1 MLPVAALRVPP
12 FADLYPLSSMA
23 SDPLVSADTSS
34 SSVLARHKTKW
45 MWMAPVGLVGIG
57 LGASA
62 VGRAT
67 TKWAQGKPYFW
78 HGTFALVCL
87 NASLS
92 VFADAVKHRALYE
105 MKGGR

>member
-1 MLPVAALRVPP
+1 MPTSARIP
-12 FADLYPLSSMA
+12 ADPSH
-23 SDPLVSADTSS
+23 TEHH
-34 SSVLARHKTKW
+34 RRKW
-45 MWMAPVGLVGIG
+45 QWMAPVGLIGIG

-67 TKWAQGKPYFW
+67 VKWAAGKPYFW

-105 MKGGR
+105 VKSAE